1 MPWVEKI
8 SDPQELRLCIRD
20 LVALA
25 RLPAGWMDSTPRQIV
40 DSVAATLRGVLKADF
55 VYVTIPASRDE
66 WTVEILHTY
75 AVTDR
80 SIENA
85 IKSAAYEAAKSPV
98 GQATMVAN
106 PLGEGTVLLA
116 HAAIHPNA
124 FVVAGSVKS
133 DFPNEIQRILLGL
146 AANEASIALQRW
158 HAEADKRRFV
168 KLIERSS
175 DFVAVLTLDARPSFI
190 NPAGYDLVG
199 LSRSDDI
206 FQRYFLDFIAP
217 ADWRLLNDHFWPH
230 VLRDGRWGG
239 EIHLRHFGTG
249 ESIPVLVDAFRI
261 DNPGN
266 GELMSIVTVSR
277 DLRAQKQAEM
287 ELRRLNDTLEERVA
301 ARTAELA
308 EAHQQRI
315 TAIARRDATDA
326 RLQELHLELSHA
338 GRLGTSAQMAAT
350 IAHELSQPLTAI
362 TNSANAARRSLAN
375 IERGNIATVNEIM
388 DEIVQY
394 SIRATQILRR
404 LRDFVTCGEI
414 ERLVENVPSMI
425 EDAISFTIAHSSAVI
440 VAVKLN
446 FDPAAI
452 TVLAN
457 RIQVQEVLVNLMRNA
472 FEAMTRGVN
481 RSLQVTTTRL
491 DQQTVEIA
499 IADTGPGLAAE
510 VALRLFEPF
519 VSTKRNGMGL
529 GLSLCRSIVRAHG
542 GELRYEANPAG
553 GAIFRFTLRSQ

>member
-1 MPWVEKI
+1 
-8 SDPQELRLCIRD
+8 
-20 LVALA
+20 
-25 RLPAGWMDSTPRQIV
+25 
-40 DSVAATLRGVLKADF
+40 
-55 VYVTIPASRDE
+55 
-66 WTVEILHTY
+66 
-75 AVTDR
+75 
-80 SIENA
+80 
-85 IKSAAYEAAKSPV
+85 
-98 GQATMVAN
+98 
-106 PLGEGTVLLA
+106 
-116 HAAIHPNA
+116 
-124 FVVAGSVKS
+124 
-133 DFPNEIQRILLGL
+133 
-146 AANEASIALQRW
+146 
-158 HAEADKRRFV
+158 
-168 KLIERSS
+168 
-175 DFVAVLTLDARPSFI
+175 
-190 NPAGYDLVG
+190 
-199 LSRSDDI
+199 
-206 FQRYFLDFIAP
+206 
-217 ADWRLLNDHFWPH
+217 
-230 VLRDGRWGG
+230 
-239 EIHLRHFGTG
+239 LRHFGTG
-249 ESIPVLVDAFRI
+249 KSIPVLVDAFRI

-287 ELRRLNDTLEERVA
+287 DLRRLNDTLEERVA

-326 RLQELHLELSHA
+326 RLQELHLELPHA
-338 GRLGTSAQMAAT
+338 GRLGTAGQMAAT

-375 IERGNIATVNEIM
+375 IERGNIATANEIL

-404 LRDFVTCGEI
+404 LRDFVTFGEI

-425 EDAISFTIAHSSAVI
+425 EDAISFTMAGSSAFGATVN
-440 VAVKLN
+440 VN
-446 FDPAAI
+446 FDPAAM

-457 RIQVQEVLVNLMRNA
+457 RIQVQQVLVNLMRNA
-472 FEAMTRGVN
+472 FEAMTTSVN

-491 DQQTVEIA
+491 DQQTVDIA
-499 IADTGPGLAAE
+499 VADTGPGLASE

-553 GAIFRFTLRSQ
+553 GAIFRFTLLSQ

>member
-1 MPWVEKI
+1 
-8 SDPQELRLCIRD
+8 
-20 LVALA
+20 
-25 RLPAGWMDSTPRQIV
+25 MDSDPRQIV
-40 DSVAATLRGVLKADF
+40 DSVAATLRGVLEADF

-66 WTVEILHTY
+66 WAVEILHTY

-80 SIENA
+80 SIESA

-116 HAAIHPNA
+116 HAAIHLNA

-217 ADWRLLNDHFWPH
+217 EDWRLLNDHFWPH

-249 ESIPVLVDAFRI
+249 KSIPVLVDAFRI

-287 ELRRLNDTLEERVA
+287 DLRRLNDTLEERVA

-326 RLQELHLELSHA
+326 RLQELHLELPHA
-338 GRLGTSAQMAAT
+338 GRLGTAGQMAAT

-375 IERGNIATVNEIM
+375 IERGNIATANEIL

-404 LRDFVTCGEI
+404 LRDFVTFGEI

-425 EDAISFTIAHSSAVI
+425 EDAISFTMAGSSAFGATVN
-440 VAVKLN
+440 VN
-446 FDPAAI
+446 FDPAAM

-457 RIQVQEVLVNLMRNA
+457 RIQVQQVLVNLMRNA
-472 FEAMTRGVN
+472 FEAMTTSVN

-491 DQQTVEIA
+491 DQQTVDIA
-499 IADTGPGLAAE
+499 VADTGPGLASE

-553 GAIFRFTLRSQ
+553 GAIFRFTLLSQ